1 MKYIAPIAVIGILLL
16 QLSGVVPQSS
26 VGGPMTLALG
36 FLVAAVAVGIQEAW
50 SQKRGVLGWI
60 VNVVVAF
67 FGGIVGG
74 LVGSMVLEAIPALA
88 SFGGSLAASGSLLL
102 YILLAGHMLFVL
114 FGAWFALRLVNK
126 LR

>member
-1 MKYIAPIAVIGILLL
+1 MKYVAPIAVIGILLL

-74 LVGSMVLEAIPALA
+74 LVGSMVLEAVPVLA
-88 SFGGSLAASGSLLL
+88 SLGGSVAASGNVLL
-102 YILLAGHMLFVL
+102 YVMLAAQMLFVL
-114 FGAWFALRLVNK
+114 FGAWIALQLVNK

>member
-1 MKYIAPIAVIGILLL
+1 MKYLAPIAVIGILLL

-74 LVGSMVLEAIPALA
+74 LVGSMVLEAVPALA
-88 SFGGSLAASGSLLL
+88 SLAGSLAASGSVLL
-102 YILLAGHMLFVL
+102 YVMLAAQMLFVL
-114 FGAWFALRLVNK
+114 FGAWIALQLVNK

>member
-1 MKYIAPIAVIGILLL
+1 MKYLAPIAVIGILLL

-50 SQKRGVLGWI
+50 SQERGVLGWI

-74 LVGSMVLEAIPALA
+74 LVGSMVLEAVPALA
-88 SFGGSLAASGSLLL
+88 SLAGSLASSGNVLL
-102 YILLAGHMLFVL
+102 YVMLAAQMLFVL
-114 FGAWFALRLVNK
+114 FGAWIALQLVNK